1 MIRRLGR
8 DIAIIFLVNALLT
21 ACALPVEELWPPPP
35 DSAVRT
41 IYISLD
47 TWHAMIAFPLSE
59 EMTVQSELQADH
71 PFPRSSSMDLALSS
85 THTERFEEWGYAEQA
100 WYLEDRRGPSGAL
113 RALFWPTAG
122 VVEVGQFDQV
132 WAKRTHQPPSDLFI
146 FQVSE
151 EGYRRLRHHLD
162 ATIADRQPVA
172 IGGSSLFYPA
182 TRSYHF
188 FHTCHQYAAHSLR
201 EAGLPLSPFW
211 AFSRSSFTWQLRR
224 AAQISKQ
231 QVMDASLGKLQ

>member
-1 MIRRLGR
+1 LIRRLGR
-8 DIAIIFLVNALLT
+8 VVAIIFLANVLLS
-21 ACALPVEELWPPPP
+21 ACALPIEELWPPSPG
-35 DSAVRT
+35 SAVRT
-41 IYISLD
+41 VYVSLD

-59 EMTVQSELQADH
+59 EMTAQGELPADH
-71 PFPRSSSMDLALSS
+71 PFTQSSSTDLVLPS
-85 THTERFEEWGYAEQA
+85 TRTERFEEWGYAEQA

-113 RALFWPTAG
+113 RALFWPTEG

-132 WAKRTHQPPSDLFI
+132 WAERTPQPPSDLFI

-162 ATIADRQPVA
+162 ATIADRHPVA
-172 IGGSSLFYPA
+172 VGGSSLFYPA

-188 FHTCHQYAAHSLR
+188 FHTCHQYAAQSLR

-224 AAQISKQ
+224 AAQFSKNQ
-231 QVMDASLGKLQ
+231 SMDASLGKPQ